1 MNFEYNCREIVSYCQ
16 CQRMYSLL
24 GSRCYFLDE
33 CMIERLFEASCH
45 REKFLDLSLY
55 VLLHSAAIAF
65 ISWDMLSVY
74 SLFAP
79 SLSRALKKCLVLL
92 SLNAAF
98 CVFRIG
104 LFGTFHNLPW

>member
-1 MNFEYNCREIVSYCQ
+1 VKSSVTVSVSACIVY
-16 CQRMYSLL
+16 LVVDAI
-24 GSRCYFLDE
+24 FDE
-33 CMIERLFEASCH
+33 CMIEMLFEASHH

-55 VLLHSAAIAF
+55 VLLHSAAISS
-65 ISWDMLSVY
+65 ISWDMLSIY

-98 CVFRIG
+98 CVFHIG